1 MTRRASLI
9 ACLALLAGA
18 CISARPLPPTFYVE
32 NLPPDRISQL
42 SLEERILVEETWTCI
57 RQGDARRAEKLATKM
72 GPKSPFY
79 LVALGYVN
87 YLNDQI
93 ESAEVYFKQELQNAP
108 DSAPAHA
115 GLAQIYL
122 KQGRDDLAFNEY
134 LEVLKKDPENPW
146 ALKEFEYLKNRKTE
160 EHFRE
165 AKTFLSAGDEEQA
178 KAAFLKAL
186 NYSPKNLE
194 AHLSLAR
201 LYMKSGQMTNAL
213 FHYNTAYPL
222 DPKNKDLL
230 KEFADCLLAAGQN
243 GRSLDIYQ
251 QYLELDPK
259 NKEVKDR
266 VESLKNKLG
275 IFELPSQYKSI
286 PLSMAVTREE
296 VAALIAVKFKDYLND
311 NSAAKPPVIIDIATS
326 WASRQ
331 IIKVASLGLM
341 EGYANHTFQ
350 PKQAASRAEM
360 AEILVRLINLLKSKG
375 FKFIRQFPA
384 EMIQVSDV
392 STDNYYYQPIAEV
405 VSLQLM
411 ELGADKSFRPGM
423 TVSGQEAVK
432 IFDLIENLIK

>member
-9 ACLALLAGA
+9 VCLALLAGA
-18 CISARPLPPTFYVE
+18 CISVRPLPPSFYVE
-32 NLPPDRISQL
+32 SLPLDKISQL
-42 SLEERILVEETWTCI
+42 SLEERILVEEAWTRI
-57 RQGDARRAEKLATKM
+57 RQGDVRRAEKLVAKM

-79 LVALGYVN
+79 LVGLGYVDF
-87 YLNDQI
+87 LNDQI
-93 ESAEVYFKQELQNAP
+93 ESAEGYFKQELQNTP

-122 KQGRDDLAFNEY
+122 KQGKDDLAFNEY

-146 ALKEFEYLKNRKTE
+146 ALKEFESIKNRKTD
-160 EHFRE
+160 EHFQE
-165 AKTFLSAGDEEQA
+165 ARIFLAAGDVEPA

-186 NYSPKNLE
+186 HYSPKNLE

-201 LYMKSGQMTNAL
+201 LYVKSSQLANAL
-213 FHYNTAYPL
+213 FHFNTAYPL
-222 DPKNKDLL
+222 EPKNKDLL
-230 KEFADCLLAAGQN
+230 KEYAACLLTAGQN

-259 NKEVKDR
+259 NKEIKDR

-311 NSAAKPPVIIDIATS
+311 NPSKPPVIIDIATS

-331 IIKVASLGLM
+331 IIKVASAGLM

-360 AEILVRLINLLKSKG
+360 AEILVRLVNILKAKG
-375 FKFIRQFPA
+375 FRFIRQFPP
-384 EMIQVSDV
+384 EMIQVSDI

-411 ELGADKSFRPGM
+411 ELGSDKSFRPGM
-423 TVSGQEAVK
+423 TLSGPEAIK
-432 IFDLIENLIK
+432 IFDLIVDLIK